1 MNTISQVN
9 FFIHGERRLKK
20 HTGIN
25 NIPQSGKKMNKKTLY
40 RIYNLKTDASYFG
53 ISSSKGNVCAQE
65 RFSLDLGMH
74 PCRTL
79 QDDYTKTGLELF
91 VIETIKES
99 DETEELVTM
108 KAELEKQLEDKGIT
122 VYR

>member
-1 MNTISQVN
+1 MITET
-9 FFIHGERRLKK
+9 ERLYLRELC
-20 HTGIN
+20 
-25 NIPQSGKKMNKKTLY
+25 PDDFQSL
-40 RIYNLKTDASYFG
+40 
-53 ISSSKGNVCAQE
+53 
-65 RFSLDLGMH
+65 
-74 PCRTL
+74 CRTL

-99 DETEELVTM
+99 DETEELVTL

>member
-1 MNTISQVN
+1 
-9 FFIHGERRLKK
+9 
-20 HTGIN
+20 
-25 NIPQSGKKMNKKTLY
+25 MNKKTLY

-53 ISSSKGNVCAQE
+53 ISSKGNVCAQE

-99 DETEELVTM
+99 DETEELVTL

>member
-1 MNTISQVN
+1 MVTES
-9 FFIHGERRLKK
+9 ERLYLRELC
-20 HTGIN
+20 
-25 NIPQSGKKMNKKTLY
+25 PDDFQSLC
-40 RIYNLKTDASYFG
+40 RI
-53 ISSSKGNVCAQE
+53 
-65 RFSLDLGMH
+65 
-74 PCRTL
+74 L

-99 DETEELVTM
+99 DETEELVTL